1 MKTAVNGFLELVSS
15 VIMLRSGPSSG
26 LGHPGKHD
34 PFTPHPGTQPDYASD
49 WHDGEENLTT
59 SASKQFGWIDRAWL
73 GRGTQPG
80 VWGQA
85 YRLYGTA
92 GFGVLGGLQ
101 LMIGMP

>member
-1 MKTAVNGFLELVSS
+1 MTAL
-15 VIMLRSGPSSG
+15 
-26 LGHPGKHD
+26 
-34 PFTPHPGTQPDYASD
+34 
-49 WHDGEENLTT
+49 
-59 SASKQFGWIDRAWL
+59 ASKQFGWIDRAWL

-101 LMIGMP
+101 LMIGRP